1 MSDPLPYQ
9 KKKFKKK
16 NTRMKN
22 NNEEQN
28 ETNTAEKERI
38 RGNKK

>member
-1 MSDPLPYQ
+1 
-9 KKKFKKK
+9 
-16 NTRMKN
+16 MKN

-38 RGNKK
+38 RGNKKIEQRRETETEHC